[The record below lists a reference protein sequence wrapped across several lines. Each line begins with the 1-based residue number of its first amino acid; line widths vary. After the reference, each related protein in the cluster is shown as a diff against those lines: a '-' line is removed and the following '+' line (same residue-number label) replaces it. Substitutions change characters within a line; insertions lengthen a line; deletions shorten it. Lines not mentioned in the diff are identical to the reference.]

1 MEYERGSVSYT
12 KKKKQKPKLNKYEKE
27 MMLNLYVLRGIY
39 ILLILVNLVLPIFS
53 KTLGFKDIFQWIII
67 GVHTK
72 GQLNAWGYFEQGVPI
87 LSVGFLRI
95 GQVIVHSFI
104 GSNTINWSFYII
116 VLLVDFT
123 YLFLMFIDKSSYEYR
138 KDEE

>member
-1 MEYERGSVSYT
+1 MELNRGNSRR
-12 KKKKQKPKLNKYEKE
+12 KIWKQKPKLNKYEKQ

-39 ILLILVNLVLPIFS
+39 ILLVLVNLVLPIFS
-53 KTLGFKDIFQWIII
+53 KSLGFQDIFQWIII

-72 GQLNAWGYFEQGVPI
+72 GQLNAWGFFTQKVPT

-95 GQVIVHSFI
+95 GQIAFHSFI
-104 GSNTINWSFYII
+104 GSNHINWSFYII
-116 VLLVDFT
+116 VLLVDFA
-123 YLFLMFIDKSSYEYR
+123 YLFLMFIDASSYEYR

>member
-1 MEYERGSVSYT
+1 MEYEASSVRRN
-12 KKKKQKPKLNKYEKE
+12 KKRKQKPKLNKYEKE

-53 KTLGFKDIFQWIII
+53 KSIGFKDLFQWIII

-72 GQLNAWGYFEQGVPI
+72 AQLNAWGYFEQGIPI
-87 LSVGFLRI
+87 LSIGFLRI
-95 GQVIVHSFI
+95 GQIAFHSFI
-104 GSNTINWSFYII
+104 GSNPINWSFYVI
-116 VLLVDFT
+116 VLLVDFA

-138 KDEE
+138 KDED

>member
-1 MEYERGSVSYT
+1 MEYDRGSVRRT

-72 GQLNAWGYFEQGVPI
+72 AQLNAWGYFEQGVPI
-87 LSVGFLRI
+87 LSIGFLRI
-95 GQVIVHSFI
+95 GQVAVHSFI
-104 GSNTINWSFYII
+104 GSNPINWSFYII